1 MIKNKKRII
10 YLSASIM
17 CANWLN
23 LKKDLDALNKLNIDY
38 LHLDIIDGKFAHDF
52 SMGTSIIDNIIKNS
66 NISLDY
72 HLMVNEPS
80 NIFNTFNFKKNNLV
94 NIHQECSR
102 NLHRDITTLKKNGL
116 KVGCALSP
124 ATPLES
130 LDYLL
135 DDIDVVLIMTV
146 NPGFKGQ
153 SFVPQMLNKIY
164 DLKNIIIKRGLKTK
178 ISVDGSVNYKTI
190 PAMIDN
196 GADILVLGSSSIF
209 RENSSIKKEFQKINK
224 LINES

>member
-1 MIKNKKRII
+1 MN
-10 YLSASIM
+10 
-17 CANWLN
+17 
-23 LKKDLDALNKLNIDY
+23 
-38 LHLDIIDGKFAHDF
+38 HQ
-52 SMGTSIIDNIIKNS
+52 
-66 NISLDY
+66 
-72 HLMVNEPS
+72 
-80 NIFNTFNFKKNNLV
+80 IFLILLILKNNLV

-102 NLHRDITTLKKNGL
+102 NLHRDITTLKKGL

-164 DLKNIIIKRGLKTK
+164 DLKNILIKRGLKTK

-224 LINES
+224 IINES

>member
-1 MIKNKKRII
+1 
-10 YLSASIM
+10 M

-23 LKKDLDALNKLNIDY
+23 LKKDLDALNKSNIDY

-52 SMGTSIIDNIIKNS
+52 TMGTSIIDNIIKNS

-102 NLHRDITTLKKNGL
+102 NLHRDITTLKKKGL

-164 DLKNIIIKRGLKTK
+164 DLKNILIKRGLNTK